1 MNALERVRF
10 WQVAVLLVVIKLGLH
25 VGAYGQ
31 YALHRDEL
39 LYFNQGEYPGFG
51 NPTVPPFIGWVAFL
65 VKSLFGHSVFGVRLL
80 PALLGGLTIVL
91 LAKIVETLNG
101 KRMALVLAGAAFLL
115 SPGFLIFDTLFTVNV
130 FDQFFWVLLSL
141 LFIRMVKQ
149 EDARQWIWIG
159 VVGGVAFLNKYL
171 VLFLIAGLVFGL
183 VFTKQR
189 TLLWSKYLVLGALTG
204 LLIIS
209 PNLYWQYA
217 HGWPILFHLGELEK
231 TQMVHMTYRH
241 FFADLFDLNSISTV
255 FWVAG
260 AGAVLLDKQEKPL
273 RYLPVAAVAILA
285 LFLLLK
291 GKAYYFLGFTPVL
304 FALSGYVFEKRFSP
318 ARRMVNYAALAAIV
332 LFSLLS
338 LPLSLP
344 VLSFDRL
351 SAYAAKTEG
360 WVPYP
365 FSRWEDGKK
374 HAISQVFS
382 DMTGWEE
389 LVGLVHKAYL
399 QIPEAERKTCTIYA
413 ERNYGYAGAV
423 HFYGKKY
430 GLPDAITF
438 LDAYTL
444 WAPDTIPNA
453 PLIYIHYDIAGLD
466 QLFDACSTVGEV
478 ENPFFREK
486 GVKVFLCQKPK
497 ALLQEVYKQKA
508 AEEKRIYARKGG
520 KG

>member
-39 LYFNQGEYPGFG
+39 LYFNQGEYPGLG

-65 VKSLFGHSVFGVRLL
+65 VKALFGHSVFGVRLL
-80 PALLGGLTIVL
+80 
-91 LAKIVETLNG
+91 
-101 KRMALVLAGAAFLL
+101 
-115 SPGFLIFDTLFTVNV
+115 
-130 FDQFFWVLLSL
+130 
-141 LFIRMVKQ
+141 
-149 EDARQWIWIG
+149 
-159 VVGGVAFLNKYL
+159 
-171 VLFLIAGLVFGL
+171 
-183 VFTKQR
+183 
-189 TLLWSKYLVLGALTG
+189 
-204 LLIIS
+204 
-209 PNLYWQYA
+209 
-217 HGWPILFHLGELEK
+217 
-231 TQMVHMTYRH
+231 
-241 FFADLFDLNSISTV
+241 
-255 FWVAG
+255 
-260 AGAVLLDKQEKPL
+260 
-273 RYLPVAAVAILA
+273 
-285 LFLLLK
+285 
-291 GKAYYFLGFTPVL
+291 
-304 FALSGYVFEKRFSP
+304 P

-466 QLFDACSTVGEV
+466 QLFDAYSTVGEV

-497 ALLQEVYKQKA
+497 APLQEVYKQKA
-508 AEEKRIYARKGG
+508 AEEKRIYSLQSL
-520 KG
+520 